1 VRRPLLAAAAG
12 VAALGLSMPIALLGR
27 AVLAAPGQAELA
39 AIDWPAGAHV
49 EENRALFE
57 RAADGLL
64 GADRPDKFLALVR
77 GYRQAGSGPIGVTDY
92 ANPVRLAR
100 LAQEVGPDSER
111 SQAHL
116 MVGVVFALPAGRG
129 SISFER
135 MREIRGGGRLL
146 AQAAGELREAAVID
160 DQNEAAKYDLEL
172 LLKSQARSLPLR
184 STRRGTQKAKRPPG
198 RSKHAG
204 HDVRHP
210 RTRRKLRGGSLY
222 GSGKGY

>member
-1 VRRPLLAAAAG
+1 VRRPLLAAAGG
-12 VAALGLSMPIALLGR
+12 VAALGLSIPIALLGR
-27 AVLAAPGQAELA
+27 AVLAAPGRAELA

-49 EENRALFE
+49 EESRALFE

-64 GADRPDKFLALVR
+64 GADRPDEFFAVVR
-77 GYRQAGSGPIGVTDY
+77 GYRQAGSGPIGVTDS
-92 ANPVRLAR
+92 ANAIRLAR

-135 MREIRGGGRLL
+135 MREIRGGGRQL
-146 AQAAGELREAAVID
+146 AQAAGELREAAAID
-160 DQNEAAKYDLEL
+160 DRNEAAKHDLEL
-172 LLKSQARSLPLR
+172 LLESQARLLPPR
-184 STRRGTQKAKRPPG
+184 STSRGTQKAKRPSG

-204 HDVRHP
+204 NEVRHP
-210 RTRRKLRGGSLY
+210 RRRKLRGGGLY